1 MVKNNAP
8 KGKIESFSLRFEFF
22 WGGMGGGREG
32 KIIEMYD
39 ILSLNIF
46 WSFI

>member
-22 WGGMGGGREG
+22 WRGMGGREV
-32 KIIEMYD
+32 KIIEMYN